1 MYLTGQRRIS
11 MRGSGSD
18 LQRQEGFTLI
28 ELLIVV
34 AIISIL
40 AAIAIP
46 NFLQAQIRGK
56 VARAVTDQSM
66 IAAALD
72 TYYVDYE
79 QYPFNNLLVEA
90 VVSSSEAARPSRQ
103 PLRARGFLPSP
114 FVMAE
119 PQSPEPILLDT
130 SETTGVLET
139 ARMIPMPRGTVEPF
153 RSAKPTT
160 ITVVREIPYSS
171 KIQIGPHPWQLC
183 SSCGTVNAQTVTRC
197 AGCGRQLEPSDR
209 YMIYNQSL
217 NGAVLSV
224 LTTPIAYL
232 PTEVNVDIFNRRRG
246 RRYGTPTTG
255 FVYVNYL
262 QIHPEGVA
270 IPLVGRR
277 VHYAIIS
284 YGPDTGLDYI
294 HSDPTPHIL
303 IYDPTNG
310 TISPGDVINFGQ

>member
-1 MYLTGQRRIS
+1 MYLAGHGHSSQGRS
-11 MRGSGSD
+11 VLD
-18 LQRQEGFTLI
+18 LQRQKSFTLI

-40 AAIAIP
+40 AAMAIP
-46 NFLQAQIRGK
+46 NFLQAQIRSK
-56 VARAVTDQSM
+56 VASAVTKQSM

-79 QYPFNNLLVEA
+79 QYPFNNLLTET

-103 PLRARGFLPSP
+103 PLRARGFAPSP
-114 FVMAE
+114 FTE
-119 PQSPEPILLDT
+119 REEIPEPILLDI

-139 ARMIPMPRGTVEPF
+139 TRMIPMPRGTLISEPYQ
-153 RSAKPTT
+153 SVVTT
-160 ITVVREIPYSS
+160 TRTVVREIPYSS
-171 KIQIGPHPWQLC
+171 EIPIRPHPWQFC
-183 SSCGTVNAQTVTRC
+183 SSCGTVNAQTETRC
-197 AGCGRQLEPSDR
+197 AECGRQLEPSDR

-217 NGAVLSV
+217 NGDVLSV

-232 PTEVNVDIFNRRRG
+232 PTEVNKDAFNPRRG
-246 RRYGTPTTG
+246 RRYGTPTT

-262 QIHPEGVA
+262 QINPEGVA

-284 YGPDTGLDYI
+284 YGPNTSLNYI
-294 HSDPTPHIL
+294 HSYPVPQIS

-310 TISPGDVINFGQ
+310 TISLGDVINFGQ